1 LGRLSVQQPV
11 LAIVLSIVLTIAGA
25 LAYFSLA
32 VSEYPDIA
40 PPTVVIQ
47 ATYPGASAETV
58 SQTVS
63 TPIELEVNGVEDM
76 LYMYSQATSDGS
88 LNITATFKPGT
99 DVDKAQVLVQNRV
112 ALATPRLPEPVQR
125 SG

>member
-1 LGRLSVQQPV
+1 MNLGRLSVQQPV

-88 LNITATFKPGT
+88 LNITVTFKPGT
-99 DVDKAQVLVQNRV
+99 DVDKAQVLV
-112 ALATPRLPEPVQR
+112 
-125 SG
+125 